1 MRRKAEK
8 KGVRFVITSEAIR
21 DYLKWTPE
29 ERLAWLQE
37 GIVLSYST
45 LSPERMRI
53 WQKFRRGEI

>member
-1 MRRKAEK
+1 MRRKAAK

-21 DYLKWTPE
+21 DYLKLTPE

-37 GIVLSYST
+37 GIVLSYAA
-45 LSPERMRI
+45 LSPERLRI